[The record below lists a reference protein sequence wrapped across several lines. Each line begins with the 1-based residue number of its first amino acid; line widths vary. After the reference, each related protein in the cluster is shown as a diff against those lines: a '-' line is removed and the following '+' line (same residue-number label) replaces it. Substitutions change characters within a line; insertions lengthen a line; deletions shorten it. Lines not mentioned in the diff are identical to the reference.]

1 MGSVKMLIRKAV
13 VPIAGLGTRL
23 FPASH
28 ACKKE
33 LFPIVGPDGI
43 ARALVHYQIMDLIEA
58 GIEQICIV
66 VRPGEEQLVVDYF
79 QGPGE
84 AYIKRLEKYPDLA
97 QEAERMSAAL
107 GRISFAVQ
115 ERQEGYGHA
124 VYQSKAFANGDPI
137 LLCLGDHLFRGGDQ
151 SCHSQLMQAYE
162 VCGGKS
168 VSAVNRIHADD
179 LKGYG
184 TIAGKRWQANPDLID
199 VSLIIEKPSVEVARE
214 RLRVDGLETDEF
226 LGWFGMHALSPS
238 IYDILEE
245 MIAKDVRQ
253 TGEFQLTYAQELQR
267 QREGY
272 CALEMQDGKRFD
284 FGAPQDFVKSVT
296 EFAVAQVSPIQP
308 VAPTFLRRMESNP

>member
-1 MGSVKMLIRKAV
+1 MDSIDVSIHKAV

-33 LFPIVGPDGI
+33 FFPVVGPDGI
-43 ARALVHYQIMDLIEA
+43 ALPLLHDQIMDLLDA

-66 VRPGEEQLVVDYF
+66 VRPGEERLVIDYL

-84 AYIKRLEKYPDLA
+84 PYLTRLEKYPDLA
-97 QEAERMSAAL
+97 REASRMQAAL
-107 GRISFAVQ
+107 ERISFAVQ
-115 ERQEGYGHA
+115 EHQEGYGHA

-137 LLCLGDHLFRGGDQ
+137 LLCLGDHLFRGGNE
-151 SCHSQLMQAYE
+151 SCHGQLMQAYE
-162 VCGGKS
+162 VCGGRS

-184 TIAGKRWQANPDLID
+184 TIAGKRRPAYPDLID
-199 VSLIIEKPSVEVARE
+199 VSLIIEKPAVEVARE
-214 RLRVDGLETDEF
+214 KLCVDGLRTGEW

-238 IYDILEE
+238 IYDVLEE
-245 MIAKDVRQ
+245 MIAADVRQ
-253 TGEFQLTYAQELQR
+253 RGEIQLTYAQELQR

-272 CALEMQDGKRFD
+272 WALEIRDGKRFD
-284 FGAPQDFVKSVT
+284 FGLPQDYVQSVI
-296 EFAVAQVSPIQP
+296 EFAVA
-308 VAPTFLRRMESNP
+308 